1 MALIRSGQKNLDEI
15 QRIRVALENNSPV
28 ITGTQ
33 RELIERYA
41 GVLGEDGKAM
51 IEAIEEE
58 AKKPAKLPADV
69 FRVVESCLNSL
80 GQRAKKQGLSNE
92 VIKQREPERLLQV
105 EAIREHTTMLHGAR
119 LNGDRIT
126 EESIRQA
133 ALKLVGEFMEA
144 VDKDKDEGLDPDT
157 AWMWKDQVHEI
168 ATRAKLDQP
177 PGSEGRSTAGP
188 TASAGAADRLAP
200 LKSII
205 EQAT

>member
-1 MALIRSGQKNLDEI
+1 M
-15 QRIRVALENNSPV
+15 ALENNSPV

-41 GVLGEDGKAM
+41 SVLGEDGKAM
-51 IEAIEEE
+51 IKAIKEE
-58 AKKPAKLPADV
+58 AKKPDKLPADV

-105 EAIREHTTMLHGAR
+105 ETIREHTTMLHGAR

-126 EESIRQA
+126 EESTRQA

-157 AWMWKDQVHEI
+157 ARMWKDQVHEI

-177 PGSEGRSTAGP
+177 PESDGRSAAGP
-188 TASAGAADRLAP
+188 TAPRELQTAWP
-200 LKSII
+200 P
-205 EQAT
+205 